1 MDNILNTDNS
11 RDRAITSFN
20 GIPSFLRHI
29 LDGTKPHLQI
39 QYNDE
44 NNKCINRSPVLT
56 TKNKIVTANDLH
68 QTTFVPKNINDSDL
82 VIPSNA
88 KTILIFGQ
96 IGNFASTED
105 AMCKLCPK
113 PFDPK
118 YRPTCGI
125 EISGPFYLGKT
136 PMKLV
141 FAIFDLETGKRI
153 SSRYCNDIIDSI
165 EFKDGRFHQLTTTES
180 VNCVL

>member
-1 MDNILNTDNS
+1 MSNILHLDKS
-11 RDRAITSFN
+11 RDRAITEFN
-20 GIPSFLRHI
+20 GIPHFLKHI

-39 QYNDE
+39 QYNDK
-44 NNKCINRSPVLT
+44 NNKGINRSPVLKL
-56 TKNKIVTANDLH
+56 KNKINTVDDLY
-68 QTTFVPKNINDSDL
+68 QTTFVPKDINDSDL

-125 EISGPFYLGKT
+125 EISGPFYFGKT

-153 SSRYCNDIIDSI
+153 SNRYCNDIVDSI
-165 EFKDGRFHQLTTTES
+165 EFKDGRFYQLTTTES
-180 VNCVL
+180 VNFVR